1 MSSDLHPSQLHQ
13 HLQMYTC
20 AKWSFWGSLA
30 VSCGLLFLGT
40 TQKPESKPWILG
52 ASVGVLEVGR
62 RHRQTAKMLQ
72 ESLGDIDRASRLN
85 FQAWA
90 RANTQ
95 PTAQLALTVG
105 TVDANWKPENLITD
119 PVEYVNKVQKHV
131 ALVGGTGDGK
141 STQAQYFSTRIG
153 GKVVVYDVDSA
164 KGDWGWVEPTDLI
177 GDGGLP
183 EVDKAMQEAL
193 DHLEKMRVYRKE
205 VSKDIPQE
213 FARFYIAEEFPV
225 LADCKN
231 APQWIRQHAKVGR
244 KRKQFIMV
252 LSQNDTAANFAL
264 EGDADI
270 LDTCF
275 VRIRLG
281 KKAQDYAK
289 STLKNPQLEQW
300 LKAGGKK
307 RFMVDDHPCE
317 LDLGLWQPNAIA
329 TPETSGGGNEEV
341 RSQPT
346 AMNEFEQFILD
357 WGQQHPGEVLKAAH
371 LSRATRLFDN
381 MQPDEIRIFFASM
394 ADRGLGEV
402 EGNGDRLGWR
412 WSK

>member
-1 MSSDLHPSQLHQ
+1 MAENLHPSQLHQ
-13 HLQMYTC
+13 HLQMYAY
-20 AKWSFWGSLA
+20 AKWSSWGSLLLT
-30 VSCGLLFLGT
+30 VSLLSLGASLPR
-40 TQKPESKPWILG
+40 QSKPWILA
-52 ASVGVLEVGR
+52 ASVGTLEVGR
-62 RHRQTAKMLQ
+62 RHRQTAKLLL

-105 TVDANWKPENLITD
+105 TIDANWQPENLITD
-119 PVEYVNKVQKHV
+119 PIEYVNKVQKHV

-205 VSKDIPQE
+205 VSKNIPQE

-225 LADCKN
+225 LVDCDN

-244 KRKQFIMV
+244 KRKQFIMA
-252 LSQNDTAANFAL
+252 LAQNDTAANFAL

-307 RFMVDDHPCE
+307 RFMVDDCPCE
-317 LDLGLWQPNAIA
+317 LDLSNWGVFSIVQ
-329 TPETSGGGNEEV
+329 PETDIGGDDQV
-341 RSQPT
+341 QLPT
-346 AMNEFEQFILD
+346 DLNKYEQIIIT
-357 WGQQHPGEVLKAAH
+357 WGQEHPGEILKA
-371 LSRATRLFDN
+371 RLLQQAGQQFKKDDPEN
-381 MQPDEIRIFFASM
+381 IRILFQSL
-394 ADRGLGEV
+394 ADRGIGSV
-402 EGNGDRLGWR
+402 VDSGDRLGWR